1 VSDGGLYSISL
12 QVTWVDRVTTGPS
25 GAKLAQPGSGQSVFK
40 PYNISGNFQLV
51 RNLLGGTAMDYVM
64 DGIQANESL
73 GVVFDLQAG
82 VTLADVLAALSK
94 GRLSISIKLW
104 WINSNPVVSS

>member
-1 VSDGGLYSISL
+1 
-12 QVTWVDRVTTGPS
+12 
-25 GAKLAQPGSGQSVFK
+25 
-40 PYNISGNFQLV
+40 
-51 RNLLGGTAMDYVM
+51 MDYVM